1 MNKQELI
8 TKISEEKGIT
18 KVAAGEVLT
27 LIDEVIEIAA
37 KSGSKVKIGEYI
49 VVEPVIQQACERK
62 NPKTGET
69 IQCEAKNVLKIKA
82 TKAGKE
88 LVK

>member
-1 MNKQELI
+1 MTKQELI
-8 TKISEEKGIT
+8 TKISEEKEIT
-18 KVAAGEVLT
+18 KTAAGEILT

-37 KSGSKVKIGEYI
+37 KVGSKVKLGEYLTI
-49 VVEPVIQQACERK
+49 EPITQKACERK

-69 IQCEAKNVLKIKA
+69 IQCEEKSVIKIKA